1 MGEVVNLR
9 RARKSQERRRE
20 ESQAE
25 QNRVSFGLSKAEK
38 QLAEKVRAQA
48 TRTLDGHLREN
59 GEMPADPDK
68 TSS

>member
-9 RARKSQERRRE
+9 RARKSQERRRDE
-20 ESQAE
+20 VQAE

-38 QLAEKVRAQA
+38 QLAEKIRAQA
-48 TRTLDGHLREN
+48 TRNLDGHLREN
-59 GEMPADPDK
+59 GESPDNSDK

>member
-20 ESQAE
+20 EAEAE
-25 QNRVSFGLSKAEK
+25 QNRISFGLSKAEK
-38 QLAEKVRAQA
+38 QIAEKARAQA
-48 TRTLDGHLREN
+48 MRSLDGHLRET
-59 GEMPADPDK
+59 GESPADPDK

>member
-9 RARKSQERRRE
+9 RARKSLERRRE
-20 ESQAE
+20 EVQAE

-48 TRTLDGHLREN
+48 TRNLDGHLREN
-59 GEMPADPDK
+59 GKSPDNPDK

>member
-20 ESQAE
+20 KVQAE

-48 TRTLDGHLREN
+48 TRNLDGHLREN
-59 GEMPADPDK
+59 GESPDNPDK
-68 TSS
+68 PSS